1 MAELSRRR
9 FLQVSAL
16 AGGGLVLGFRFGSD
30 TAHASAAEAS
40 GFAPNAWISIAPD
53 GAVRLVCDRNEMGQ
67 DVYTSLTMLL
77 AEELSV
83 DPRTVSVAQAGVDPA
98 YENKLLGAQVTG
110 ASSSIRDAWDP
121 LRQAGATARSML
133 VAAAAAQW
141 QVPASECRAEQGRV
155 LHGDEQL
162 AYGALASA
170 AAKQPVPHD
179 VPLKSP
185 DRFTVIGKPLHRLD
199 GPPKARGQ
207 TQYGIDVRE
216 PGMLYAAL
224 LPCPVLGG
232 KVATL
237 DASAARK
244 RTGVR
249 EVVNIGEAVAIVADH
264 YWTAKSALAD
274 LQVTWDEG
282 PAATLDDAAIR
293 AQLESALGEDG
304 VVVKQAGDAAA
315 ALAKA
320 ESPLEARYSGQML
333 AHGAL
338 EPINCT
344 ARVGKDG
351 VDVWASTQYPQGA
364 QAIAAE
370 TAGVAPADVRIH
382 AQLIGGGF
390 GRRLDVDF
398 VAQAVAIARA
408 VPGVPVQLVWS
419 REDDVRHDFY
429 RPPSLHRVR
438 GAVAGGKLVA
448 LEHKLASPSVTSRWA
463 PSFVKDGLDPFMNE
477 GTSNLTYAIPN
488 LEFRTVIREV
498 GIRVGYWRSVSNAL
512 NAFAIES
519 FMDELAHAAGQDPVA
534 FRLALL
540 AGNPRQR
547 AVIERVAQDAKWSAG
562 VGKGRAFGF
571 AAMECYDTHVALVA
585 EISGSADAVRIERLR
600 FAVDPGIAVHP
611 DQVVAQLQSGAVTG
625 LLGALRAK
633 ITIANGRVEQGNFDR
648 FPLPRMTEVPPI
660 DVSLV
665 PSGAR
670 PGGMGE
676 VGVPLVAPAIANAVF
691 ALTGK
696 RIRSLPLAD
705 GGVSFA

>member
-1 MAELSRRR
+1 MARELSRRR

-16 AGGGLVLGFRFGSD
+16 AGGGFALGFRFGSD
-30 TAHASAAEAS
+30 AQASAAATDA
-40 GFAPNAWISIAPD
+40 FAPNAWISIAPD
-53 GAVRLVCDRNEMGQ
+53 GAVRLVSDRNEMGQ

-77 AEELSV
+77 AEELEV
-83 DPRTVSVAQAGVDPA
+83 DPHTVSVAQASVDPA
-98 YENKLLGAQVTG
+98 YENKALGAQVTG
-110 ASSSIRDAWDP
+110 ASTSIRDAWDP

-133 VAAAAAQW
+133 VAAAASHW
-141 QVPASECRAEQGRV
+141 NVPASECRAEQGRV
-155 LHGDEQL
+155 LHGDKQL
-162 AYGALASA
+162 AYGALATA
-170 AAKQPVPHD
+170 AARQPVPKD

-207 TQYGIDVRE
+207 ARFGIDVRP

-237 DASAARK
+237 DADAARK
-244 RTGVR
+244 RVGVR

-274 LQVTWDEG
+274 LKVTWDEG
-282 PAATLDDAAIR
+282 PGATLDDAAIR
-293 AQLESALGEDG
+293 AQLEASLGEDG
-304 VVVKQAGDAAA
+304 AVVKQAGDAAA
-315 ALAKA
+315 VFAKGA
-320 ESPLEARYSGQML
+320 SPLEATYSGQML
-333 AHGAL
+333 AHAAL
-338 EPINCT
+338 EPVNCT
-344 ARVGKDG
+344 ARVGRDG

-364 QAIAAE
+364 QTIAAE
-370 TAGVAPADVRIH
+370 AAGVAPAAVRIH

-408 VPGVPVQLVWS
+408 VPDVPVQLIWS
-419 REDDVRHDFY
+419 REDDVRQDFY
-429 RPPSLHRVR
+429 RPPSLHRLR
-438 GAVAGGKLVA
+438 GALAGDALVA
-448 LEHKLASPSVTSRWA
+448 LQHKLASASVTSRWA
-463 PSFVKDGLDPFMNE
+463 PGFVKDGIDPFMNE
-477 GTSNLTYAIPN
+477 GTANLTYAIPN
-488 LEFRTVIREV
+488 LEFRTVMREV

-512 NAFAIES
+512 NAFAFEG

-547 AVIERVAQDAKWSAG
+547 AVIERVAQDAIWTKGA
-562 VGKGRAFGF
+562 GKGRAVGI
-571 AAMECYDTHVALVA
+571 AAMECYETHVALVA
-585 EISGSADAVRIERLR
+585 EVSGSADAVHIERLR

-633 ITIANGRVEQGNFDR
+633 ITLKNGRVEQGNFDR
-648 FPLPRMTEVPPI
+648 FPLPRITDVPPI
-660 DVSLV
+660 DVALIE
-665 PSGAR
+665 SGAR